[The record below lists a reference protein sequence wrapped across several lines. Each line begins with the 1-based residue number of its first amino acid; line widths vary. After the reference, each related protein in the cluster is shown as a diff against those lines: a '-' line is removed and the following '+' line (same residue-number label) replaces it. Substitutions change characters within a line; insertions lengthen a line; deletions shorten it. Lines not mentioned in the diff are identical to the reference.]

1 MADNA
6 LKSLL
11 GAGYKAGVGYAGAKI
26 FGSEYGTEDQRQ
38 QEVNARGRMNG
49 SGPVNAAAA
58 TAAPKSWT
66 EYFFGSKAS
75 VDSNGQ
81 PQNSGS
87 PMVLI
92 ITSVI
97 AGVILWWLLKRGK

>member
-6 LKSLL
+6 LKNLL
-11 GAGYKAGVGYAGAKI
+11 AAGYKAGVGYAGAKI
-26 FGSEYGTEDQRQ
+26 FGSEFADEGQRQ
-38 QEVNARGRMNG
+38 QEVNARGRTNG

-66 EYFFGSKAS
+66 EYFFGSKAT
-75 VDSNGQ
+75 VDSNGN

-87 PMVLI
+87 PMMLI
-92 ITSVI
+92 VTSVI